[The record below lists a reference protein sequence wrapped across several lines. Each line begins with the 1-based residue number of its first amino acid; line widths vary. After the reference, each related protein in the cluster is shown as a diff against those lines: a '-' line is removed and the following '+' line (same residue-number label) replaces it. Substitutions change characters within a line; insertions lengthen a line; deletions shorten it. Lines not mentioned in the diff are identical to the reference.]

1 MTCILLKSCL
11 ISDLFGSF
19 PGMRGHGPSTI
30 PVVIPTS
37 LSGNPQ
43 AESGMPVMQQTS
55 SSLASSDAEV
65 AELAGC
71 SIEDSTELKRTALE
85 LQTVAKRT
93 TEKSASRDGSEDSP
107 STEEG
112 ILNVQGTSVAEV
124 CH

>member
-1 MTCILLKSCL
+1 MH
-11 ISDLFGSF
+11 
-19 PGMRGHGPSTI
+19 GHGPSTI

-37 LSGNPQ
+37 LSANHQ

-85 LQTVAKRT
+85 LQTVANRT
-93 TEKSASRDGSEDSP
+93 TENSASRDGSEDSP
-107 STEEG
+107 STEED
-112 ILNVQGTSVAEV
+112 ILNVQGKSVAEV